1 MSPGLQNP
9 TKNPRG
15 FSVSTLD
22 YAGVNDQ
29 GQISRMMLSR
39 LEGQGL
45 VENTWRLN
53 PSVFGAWRP
62 KPGA

>member
-29 GQISRMMLSR
+29 GQISKMMPAR
-39 LEGQGL
+39 LEEHGL
-45 VENTWRLN
+45 VENTCSMN
-53 PSVFGAWRP
+53 TTHQGKAHE
-62 KPGA
+62 